1 LEPALCE
8 VYKNALIGKILI
20 QTNDVTGEPEVGD
33 ILLTKIML
41 KVVIKLTK
49 HSESLDLL

>member
-20 QTNDVTGEPEVGD
+20 QTNDKTGEPEVF
-33 ILLTKIML
+33 IITINLNP
-41 KVVIKLTK
+41 
-49 HSESLDLL
+49 